1 MRRVREAAQFT
12 NQSLMKRRMASK
24 MTEIAIAIAG
34 QCTWPGTAA
43 GVGIPPS
50 LIRRAGAHPS
60 RPPFMGIGSSS
71 QRFDEAKERQ
81 WSADIAEMRVRVA
94 ALDAEADHER
104 WNLLLKSFV
113 ALDPDLKNSSKSVFI
128 RHHPNFA
135 LCSHEQSPVEPFEHF
150 CGIAQ
155 GRSRKGSLSHWNA
168 LLPSL
173 FIIGSVKAG
182 STSLWSHLVDATGR
196 AILPG
201 RLTSKGDIS
210 RKEKDFFGDPNM
222 WRRGRH
228 FYDRIWPRCPRRT
241 SAPSI
246 AIDATPAYHVWYDA
260 PKNMVTYFGVAPSR
274 HLRFVWMMRDPV
286 DKFWSYFWELQ
297 SYKGRMPSMDF
308 GTFLEPKLARVR
320 ECQSLDPSTPLW
332 PPSLPPP
339 FANCAPHLDHGLYEP
354 QMRRW
359 LTYFE
364 PSQFLLVSFAGY
376 ARRPAVV
383 LRDVLRHA
391 GMPSAITAEAVAR
404 VRGKGKQN
412 SKACGRG
419 HLLPRYRDALVE
431 LYRPFTE
438 RLYSLIHVHEI
449 AVTPCD
455 HQGSR
460 FLDHDGSSH
469 RNDEKNCSNSGP
481 SATELKKSGGGG
493 TGSRIR

>member
-1 MRRVREAAQFT
+1 VSA
-12 NQSLMKRRMASK
+12 
-24 MTEIAIAIAG
+24 
-34 QCTWPGTAA
+34 
-43 GVGIPPS
+43 S

-94 ALDAEADHER
+94 ALDAETDHAR
-104 WNLLLKSFV
+104 WNLLLKKFV
-113 ALDPDLKNSSKSVFI
+113 TLDPHLKNSSKSVFI

-210 RKEKDFFGDPNM
+210 RKEKDFFGDPSM

-308 GTFLEPKLARVR
+308 GTFLEPKLARVQ
-320 ECQSLDPSTPLW
+320 ECQSLDPSAPLW

-354 QMRRW
+354 QMRRCSSP
-359 LTYFE
+359 LLATRAAP
-364 PSQFLLVSFAGY
+364 PSCSEMCY
-376 ARRPAVV
+376 ATQACLQPSPLRPSLACEAKASRTRRLA
-383 LRDVLRHA
+383 
-391 GMPSAITAEAVAR
+391 AVAKCCLAIEMR
-404 VRGKGKQN
+404 
-412 SKACGRG
+412 S
-419 HLLPRYRDALVE
+419 
-431 LYRPFTE
+431 
-438 RLYSLIHVHEI
+438 
-449 AVTPCD
+449 
-455 HQGSR
+455 
-460 FLDHDGSSH
+460 
-469 RNDEKNCSNSGP
+469 
-481 SATELKKSGGGG
+481 
-493 TGSRIR
+493 